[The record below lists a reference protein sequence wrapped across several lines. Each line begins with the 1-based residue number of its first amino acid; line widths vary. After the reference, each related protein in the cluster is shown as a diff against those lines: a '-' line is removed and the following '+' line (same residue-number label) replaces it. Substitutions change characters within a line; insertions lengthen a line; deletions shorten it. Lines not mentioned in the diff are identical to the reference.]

1 MRKLV
6 KYLKNY
12 KLNLTLGPLAKLTE
26 AIFELIVPLVMSDII
41 DNGIDGDGGIEY
53 VLTHGAI
60 MVALGVM
67 GLACALTCQYLAAKC
82 SQGFG
87 TELRNDLF
95 RHINTLSFKELD
107 KFGTPSIINRLS
119 SDVNQLQY
127 MVAMLIRL
135 VIRAPFLVIGAA
147 VMAMTINL
155 KLSLIFIAAAPLIA
169 VVLYFIMSRSI
180 PLYKNVQQKLDKVA
194 QITRENLSGVRV
206 VRAFSEQ
213 EYEKDR
219 FDKSADEL
227 TRGAIVVGRISA
239 LLNPA
244 TFVII
249 NAAIIAILWFGGGL
263 VNTGEMTQGEV
274 FAFVNYMTQISL
286 ALVVVAQLVVTVTKA
301 IASGTRVVELLDAT
315 PSITDDGNTEVDTSV
330 DAPAVK
336 FDHVSFGYNEGKYTL
351 TDLTLTVPRGASVG
365 VIGGTGS
372 GKSTLVNLLARFYDV
387 SEGSVELFGTDVK
400 KYPLKQLRRTVAYVP
415 QNTMLFSGT
424 IRSNLLMGGRDA
436 DDETL
441 WRCLETAQAAS
452 FVREKEKGL
461 DSVVMQG
468 GKNFSGGQ
476 RQRLAVARALASHS
490 DILVLDDSSSALDFA
505 TDLNMRTAINTT
517 RGDTTLFLVSQR
529 ATSLKDCDVIVVLD
543 GGLVAGIGKHD
554 DLLKTCDV
562 YREIYLSQTDG
573 GAKLGRQKRH

>member
-6 KYLKNY
+6 RYLKNY

-53 VLTHGAI
+53 VLSHGAI
-60 MVALGVM
+60 MVALGVL

-107 KFGTPSIINRLS
+107 KFGTPSIVNRLS

-155 KLSLIFIAAAPLIA
+155 KLSLVFIAAAPLIA
-169 VVLYFIMSRSI
+169 VALYFIMSRSI

-452 FVREKEKGL
+452 FVREKDKGL

-476 RQRLAVARALASHS
+476 RQRLAVARALAAHS

-505 TDLNMRTAINTT
+505 TDLNMRTAINAT

-573 GAKLGRQKRH
+573 GAKQ

>member
-6 KYLKNY
+6 RYLKNY

-41 DNGIDGDGGIEY
+41 DNGIDGDGGLEY

-60 MVALGVM
+60 MVALGVL

-107 KFGTPSIINRLS
+107 KFGTPSIVNRLS

-330 DAPAVK
+330 DSPAVK

-441 WRCLETAQAAS
+441 WKCLETAQAAS

-476 RQRLAVARALASHS
+476 RQRLAVARALAAHS

-505 TDLNMRTAINTT
+505 TDLNMRTAINAT

-573 GAKLGRQKRH
+573 GAKQ

>member
-6 KYLKNY
+6 RYLKNY

-41 DNGIDGDGGIEY
+41 DNGIDGDGGLEY
-53 VLTHGAI
+53 VLSHGAI
-60 MVALGVM
+60 MVALGVL

-107 KFGTPSIINRLS
+107 KFGTPSIVNRLS

-180 PLYKNVQQKLDKVA
+180 PLYKTVQQKLDKVA

-441 WRCLETAQAAS
+441 WKCLETAQAAS

-476 RQRLAVARALASHS
+476 RQRLAVARALAAHS

-505 TDLNMRTAINTT
+505 TDLNMRTAINAT

-573 GAKLGRQKRH
+573 GAKQ

>member
-60 MVALGVM
+60 MVALGVL

-107 KFGTPSIINRLS
+107 KFGTPSIVNRLS

-147 VMAMTINL
+147 VMAMMINL

-263 VNTGEMTQGEV
+263 VDTGEMTQGEV

-330 DAPAVK
+330 DSPAVK

-441 WRCLETAQAAS
+441 WKCLETAQAAS

-476 RQRLAVARALASHS
+476 RQRLAVARALAAHS

-505 TDLNMRTAINTT
+505 TDLNMRTAINAT

-573 GAKLGRQKRH
+573 GAKQ

>member
-6 KYLKNY
+6 RYLKNY

-41 DNGIDGDGGIEY
+41 DNGIDGDGGLEY

-60 MVALGVM
+60 MIALGVM

-107 KFGTPSIINRLS
+107 KFGTPSIVNRLS

-301 IASGTRVVELLDAT
+301 IASGTRVVELLDAA
-315 PSITDDGNTEVDTSV
+315 PSITDEGNAEVDTSV
-330 DAPAVK
+330 DSPAVK

-476 RQRLAVARALASHS
+476 RQRLAVARALAARS

-505 TDLNMRTAINTT
+505 TDLNMRTAINAT

-573 GAKLGRQKRH
+573 GAKQ

>member
-6 KYLKNY
+6 RYLKNY

-41 DNGIDGDGGIEY
+41 DNGIDGDGGLEY
-53 VLTHGAI
+53 VLSHGAI
-60 MVALGVM
+60 MVALGVL

-107 KFGTPSIINRLS
+107 KFGTPSIVNRLS

-301 IASGTRVVELLDAT
+301 IASGTRVVELLDAA
-315 PSITDDGNTEVDTSV
+315 PSITDDGNAEVDTSV
-330 DAPAVK
+330 DSPAVK

-476 RQRLAVARALASHS
+476 RQRLAVARALAAHS

-505 TDLNMRTAINTT
+505 TDLNMRTAINAT

-573 GAKLGRQKRH
+573 GAKQ

>member
-41 DNGIDGDGGIEY
+41 DNGIDGDGGLEY

-107 KFGTPSIINRLS
+107 KFGTPSIVNRLS

-301 IASGTRVVELLDAT
+301 IASGTRVVELLDAA

-441 WRCLETAQAAS
+441 WKCLETAQAAS

-476 RQRLAVARALASHS
+476 RQRLAVARALAAHS

-505 TDLNMRTAINTT
+505 TDLNMRTAINAT

-573 GAKLGRQKRH
+573 GAKQ

>member
-6 KYLKNY
+6 RYLKNY

-60 MVALGVM
+60 MVALGVL

-107 KFGTPSIINRLS
+107 KFGTPSIVNRLS

-155 KLSLIFIAAAPLIA
+155 KLSLVFIAAAPLIA
-169 VVLYFIMSRSI
+169 VALYFIMSRSI

-239 LLNPA
+239 LLNRA

-301 IASGTRVVELLDAT
+301 IASGTRVVELLDAS

-441 WRCLETAQAAS
+441 WKCLETAQAAS

-476 RQRLAVARALASHS
+476 RQRLAVARALAAHS

-505 TDLNMRTAINTT
+505 TDLNMRTAINAT

-573 GAKLGRQKRH
+573 GAKQ

>member
-6 KYLKNY
+6 RYLKNY

-60 MVALGVM
+60 MVALGVL

-107 KFGTPSIINRLS
+107 KFGTPSIVNRLS

-315 PSITDDGNTEVDTSV
+315 PSITDDGNAEVDTSV

-441 WRCLETAQAAS
+441 WKCLETAQAAS

-476 RQRLAVARALASHS
+476 RQRLAVARALAAHS

-505 TDLNMRTAINTT
+505 TDLNMRTAINAT

-573 GAKLGRQKRH
+573 GAKQ

>member
-6 KYLKNY
+6 RYLKNY

-60 MVALGVM
+60 MVALGVL

-107 KFGTPSIINRLS
+107 KFGTPSIVNRLS

-301 IASGTRVVELLDAT
+301 IASGTRVVELLYAT

-441 WRCLETAQAAS
+441 WKCLETAQAAS

-476 RQRLAVARALASHS
+476 RQRLAVARALAAHS

-505 TDLNMRTAINTT
+505 TDLNMRTAINAT

-573 GAKLGRQKRH
+573 GAKQ

>member
-6 KYLKNY
+6 RYLKNY

-41 DNGIDGDGGIEY
+41 DNGIDGDGGLEY
-53 VLTHGAI
+53 VLSHGAI
-60 MVALGVM
+60 MVALGVL

-107 KFGTPSIINRLS
+107 KFGTPSIVNRLS
-119 SDVNQLQY
+119 ADVNQLQY

-147 VMAMTINL
+147 VMAMMINL

-441 WRCLETAQAAS
+441 WKCLETAQAAS

-476 RQRLAVARALASHS
+476 RQRLAVARALAAHS

-505 TDLNMRTAINTT
+505 TDLNMRTAINAT

-573 GAKLGRQKRH
+573 GAKQ

>member
-6 KYLKNY
+6 RYLKNY

-41 DNGIDGDGGIEY
+41 DNGIDGDGGLEY
-53 VLTHGAI
+53 VLSHGAI
-60 MVALGVM
+60 MVALGVL

-107 KFGTPSIINRLS
+107 KFGTPSIVNRLS

-301 IASGTRVVELLDAT
+301 IASGTRVVELLDAA
-315 PSITDDGNTEVDTSV
+315 PSITDDGNTEVDTSA

-441 WRCLETAQAAS
+441 WKCLETAQAAS

-476 RQRLAVARALASHS
+476 RQRLAVARALAAHS

-505 TDLNMRTAINTT
+505 TDLNMRTAINAT

-573 GAKLGRQKRH
+573 GAKQ

>member
-53 VLTHGAI
+53 VLSHGAI
-60 MVALGVM
+60 MVALGVL

-107 KFGTPSIINRLS
+107 KFGTPSIVNRLS

-476 RQRLAVARALASHS
+476 RQRLAVARALAAHS

-505 TDLNMRTAINTT
+505 TDLNMRTAINAT

-573 GAKLGRQKRH
+573 GAKQ

>member
-41 DNGIDGDGGIEY
+41 DNGIDGDGGLEY

-60 MVALGVM
+60 MVALGVL

-107 KFGTPSIINRLS
+107 RFGTPSIVNRLS

-301 IASGTRVVELLDAT
+301 IASGTRVVELLDAA

-441 WRCLETAQAAS
+441 WKCLETAQAAS

-476 RQRLAVARALASHS
+476 RQRLAVARALAAHS

-505 TDLNMRTAINTT
+505 TDLNMRTAINAT

-573 GAKLGRQKRH
+573 GAKQ

>member
-6 KYLKNY
+6 RYLKNY

-107 KFGTPSIINRLS
+107 KFGTPSIVNRLS

-155 KLSLIFIAAAPLIA
+155 KLSLVFIAAAPLIA
-169 VVLYFIMSRSI
+169 VALYFIMSRSI

-441 WRCLETAQAAS
+441 WKCLETAQAAS

-476 RQRLAVARALASHS
+476 RQRLAVARALAAHS

-505 TDLNMRTAINTT
+505 TDLNMRTAINAT

-573 GAKLGRQKRH
+573 GAKQ

>member
-6 KYLKNY
+6 RYLKNY

-41 DNGIDGDGGIEY
+41 DNGIDGDGGLEY
-53 VLTHGAI
+53 VLSHGAI
-60 MVALGVM
+60 MVALGVL

-107 KFGTPSIINRLS
+107 KFGTPSIVNRLS

-147 VMAMTINL
+147 VMAMMINL

-441 WRCLETAQAAS
+441 WKCLETAQAAS

-461 DSVVMQG
+461 DSVVIQG

-476 RQRLAVARALASHS
+476 RQRLAVARALAAHS

-505 TDLNMRTAINTT
+505 TDLNMRTAINAT

-573 GAKLGRQKRH
+573 GAKQ

>member
-6 KYLKNY
+6 RYLKNY

-53 VLTHGAI
+53 VLSHGAI
-60 MVALGVM
+60 MVALGVL

-107 KFGTPSIINRLS
+107 KFGTPSIVNRLS

-301 IASGTRVVELLDAT
+301 IASGARVVELLDAT

-330 DAPAVK
+330 DSPAVK

-441 WRCLETAQAAS
+441 WKCLETAQAAS

-476 RQRLAVARALASHS
+476 RQRLAVARALAAHS

-505 TDLNMRTAINTT
+505 TDLNMRTAINAT

-573 GAKLGRQKRH
+573 GAKQ

>member
-6 KYLKNY
+6 RYLKNY

-41 DNGIDGDGGIEY
+41 DNGIDGDGGLEY

-60 MVALGVM
+60 MVALGVL

-107 KFGTPSIINRLS
+107 KFGTPSIVNRLS
-119 SDVNQLQY
+119 ADVNQLQY

-330 DAPAVK
+330 DSPAVK

-441 WRCLETAQAAS
+441 WKCLETAQAAS

-476 RQRLAVARALASHS
+476 RQRLAVARALAAHS

-505 TDLNMRTAINTT
+505 TDLNMRTAINAT

-573 GAKLGRQKRH
+573 GAKQ

>member
-41 DNGIDGDGGIEY
+41 DNGIDGDGGLEY
-53 VLTHGAI
+53 VLSHGAI
-60 MVALGVM
+60 MVALGVL

-107 KFGTPSIINRLS
+107 RFGTPSIVNRLS

-301 IASGTRVVELLDAT
+301 IASGTRVVELLDAA

-330 DAPAVK
+330 DSPAVK

-441 WRCLETAQAAS
+441 WKCLETAQAAS

-461 DSVVMQG
+461 DAVVMQG

-476 RQRLAVARALASHS
+476 RQRLAVARALAARS

-505 TDLNMRTAINTT
+505 TDLNMRTAINAT

-573 GAKLGRQKRH
+573 GAKQ

>member
-6 KYLKNY
+6 RYLKNY

-41 DNGIDGDGGIEY
+41 DNGIDGDGGLEY

-60 MVALGVM
+60 MVALGVL

-107 KFGTPSIINRLS
+107 KFGTPSIVNRLS

-330 DAPAVK
+330 DSPAVK

-441 WRCLETAQAAS
+441 WKCLETAQAAS
-452 FVREKEKGL
+452 FVREKDKGL

-476 RQRLAVARALASHS
+476 RQRLAVARALAAHS

-505 TDLNMRTAINTT
+505 TDLNMRTAINAT

-573 GAKLGRQKRH
+573 GAKQ

>member
-107 KFGTPSIINRLS
+107 KFGTPSIVNRLS

-387 SEGSVELFGTDVK
+387 SEGNVELFGTDVK

-461 DSVVMQG
+461 DAVVMQG

-476 RQRLAVARALASHS
+476 RQRLAVARALAAHS

-505 TDLNMRTAINTT
+505 TDLNMRTAINAT

-573 GAKLGRQKRH
+573 GAKQ

>member
-41 DNGIDGDGGIEY
+41 DNGIDGDGGLEY
-53 VLTHGAI
+53 VLSHGAI
-60 MVALGVM
+60 MVALGVL

-107 KFGTPSIINRLS
+107 KFGTPSIVNRLS

-301 IASGTRVVELLDAT
+301 IASGTRVVELLDAS

-441 WRCLETAQAAS
+441 WKCLETAQAAS

-476 RQRLAVARALASHS
+476 RQRLAVARALDAHS

-505 TDLNMRTAINTT
+505 TDLNMRTAINAT

-573 GAKLGRQKRH
+573 GAKQ

>member
-41 DNGIDGDGGIEY
+41 DNGIDGDGGLEY

-60 MVALGVM
+60 MVALGVL

-107 KFGTPSIINRLS
+107 KFGTPSIVNRLS

-301 IASGTRVVELLDAT
+301 IASGTRVVELLDAA

-330 DAPAVK
+330 DSPAVK

-441 WRCLETAQAAS
+441 WKCLETAQAAS

-476 RQRLAVARALASHS
+476 RQRLAVARALAAHS

-505 TDLNMRTAINTT
+505 TDLNMRTAINAT

-573 GAKLGRQKRH
+573 GAKQ

>member
-41 DNGIDGDGGIEY
+41 DNGIDGDGGLEY
-53 VLTHGAI
+53 VLSHGAI
-60 MVALGVM
+60 MVALGVL

-107 KFGTPSIINRLS
+107 KFGTPSIVNRLS

-155 KLSLIFIAAAPLIA
+155 KLSLVFIAAAPLIA
-169 VVLYFIMSRSI
+169 VALYFIMSRSI

-286 ALVVVAQLVVTVTKA
+286 ALVVVAQLVVTITKA
-301 IASGTRVVELLDAT
+301 IASGTRVVELLDAA

-461 DSVVMQG
+461 DAVVMQG

-476 RQRLAVARALASHS
+476 RQRLAVARALAAHS

-505 TDLNMRTAINTT
+505 TDLNMRTAINAT

-573 GAKLGRQKRH
+573 GAKQ

>member
-6 KYLKNY
+6 RYLKNY

-41 DNGIDGDGGIEY
+41 DNGIDGDGGLEY
-53 VLTHGAI
+53 VLSHGAI
-60 MVALGVM
+60 MVALGVL

-107 KFGTPSIINRLS
+107 KFGTPSIVNRLS

-301 IASGTRVVELLDAT
+301 IASGTRVVELLDAA

-372 GKSTLVNLLARFYDV
+372 GK
-387 SEGSVELFGTDVK
+387 
-400 KYPLKQLRRTVAYVP
+400 
-415 QNTMLFSGT
+415 
-424 IRSNLLMGGRDA
+424 
-436 DDETL
+436 
-441 WRCLETAQAAS
+441 
-452 FVREKEKGL
+452 
-461 DSVVMQG
+461 
-468 GKNFSGGQ
+468 
-476 RQRLAVARALASHS
+476 
-490 DILVLDDSSSALDFA
+490 
-505 TDLNMRTAINTT
+505 
-517 RGDTTLFLVSQR
+517 
-529 ATSLKDCDVIVVLD
+529 
-543 GGLVAGIGKHD
+543 
-554 DLLKTCDV
+554 
-562 YREIYLSQTDG
+562 
-573 GAKLGRQKRH
+573 

>member
-107 KFGTPSIINRLS
+107 KFGTPSIVNRLS

-155 KLSLIFIAAAPLIA
+155 KLSLVFIAAAPLIA

-180 PLYKNVQQKLDKVA
+180 PLYKTVQQKLDKVA

-441 WRCLETAQAAS
+441 WKCLETAQAAS
-452 FVREKEKGL
+452 FVREKKKGL

-476 RQRLAVARALASHS
+476 RQRLAVARALAAHS

-573 GAKLGRQKRH
+573 GAKQ

>member
-6 KYLKNY
+6 RYLKNY

-41 DNGIDGDGGIEY
+41 DNGIDGDGGLEY
-53 VLTHGAI
+53 VLSHGAI

-107 KFGTPSIINRLS
+107 KFGTPSIVNRLS

-330 DAPAVK
+330 DSPAVK

-441 WRCLETAQAAS
+441 WKCLETAQAAS

-476 RQRLAVARALASHS
+476 RQRLAVARALAAHS

-505 TDLNMRTAINTT
+505 TDLNMRTAINAT

-573 GAKLGRQKRH
+573 GAKQ

>member
-6 KYLKNY
+6 RYLKNY

-41 DNGIDGDGGIEY
+41 DNGIDGDGGLEY
-53 VLTHGAI
+53 VLSHGAI
-60 MVALGVM
+60 MVALGVL

-107 KFGTPSIINRLS
+107 KFGTPSIVNRLS

-301 IASGTRVVELLDAT
+301 IASGTRVVELLDAA

-330 DAPAVK
+330 DSPAVK

-441 WRCLETAQAAS
+441 WKCLETAQAAS
-452 FVREKEKGL
+452 FVREKDKGL

-476 RQRLAVARALASHS
+476 RQRLAVARALAAHS

-505 TDLNMRTAINTT
+505 TDLNMRTAINAT

-573 GAKLGRQKRH
+573 GAKQ

>member
-1 MRKLV
+1 MRKLIR
-6 KYLKNY
+6 YLKNY

-26 AIFELIVPLVMSDII
+26 AVFELIVPLVMSDII
-41 DNGIDGDGGIEY
+41 DNGIDGDGGIKY
-53 VLTHGAI
+53 VLSRGAI
-60 MVALGVM
+60 MVALGVL
-67 GLACALTCQYLAAKC
+67 GLGCALTCQYLAAKC

-95 RHINTLSFKELD
+95 RHVNTLSFKELD
-107 KFGTPSIINRLS
+107 KFGTPSVINRLS
-119 SDVNQLQY
+119 ADVNQLQY

-155 KLSLIFIAAAPLIA
+155 KLSLIFIAATPLIA
-169 VVLYFIMSRSI
+169 AVLYFIMSRSI
-180 PLYKNVQQKLDKVA
+180 PRYKVVQQKLDKVA

-206 VRAFSEQ
+206 VRAFAEQ
-213 EYEKDR
+213 DYEKQR
-219 FDKSADEL
+219 FDTSADEL

-249 NAAIIAILWFGGGL
+249 NSAIIAILWFGGKL

-286 ALVVVAQLVVTVTKA
+286 ALVVVAQLVVTITKA
-301 IASGTRVVELLDAT
+301 IASGSRVVELLDAT
-315 PSITDDGNTEVDTSV
+315 PSVTDEGNTQVDTSI

-336 FDHVSFGYNEGKYTL
+336 FDKVSFGYNEGKYTL
-351 TDLTLTVPRGASVG
+351 NDLSLTVPRGASVG

-387 SEGSVELFGTDVK
+387 SEGSVELFGTDVRR
-400 KYPLKQLRRTVAYVP
+400 YPLRQLRKTVAYVP

-424 IRSNLLMGGRDA
+424 IRSNLRMGDRDA
-436 DDETL
+436 DDATM
-441 WRCLETAQAAS
+441 WRCLEIAQAAS
-452 FVREKEKGL
+452 FVREKTDGL
-461 DSVVMQG
+461 DAVVVQG

-476 RQRLAVARALASHS
+476 RQRLAVARALVARPE
-490 DILVLDDSSSALDFA
+490 ILVLDDSSSALDFA
-505 TDLNMRTAINTT
+505 TDLAMRTAINAS
-517 RGDTTLFLVSQR
+517 RGDTTLFIVSQR

-543 GGLVAGIGKHD
+543 GGTVAGIGKHD

-562 YREIYLSQTDG
+562 YREIYMSQTDG
-573 GAKLGRQKRH
+573 GARK

>member
-26 AIFELIVPLVMSDII
+26 AIFELIVPIVMSDII
-41 DNGIDGDGGIEY
+41 DNGIDGDGGLEY
-53 VLTHGAI
+53 VLSHGAI
-60 MVALGVM
+60 MVALGVL

-107 KFGTPSIINRLS
+107 RFGTPSIVNRLS

-147 VMAMTINL
+147 VMAMMINL

-301 IASGTRVVELLDAT
+301 IASGTRVVELLDAA

-351 TDLTLTVPRGASVG
+351 TDLSLTVPRGASVG

-441 WRCLETAQAAS
+441 WKCLETAQAAS

-476 RQRLAVARALASHS
+476 RQRLAVARALAAHS

-505 TDLNMRTAINTT
+505 TDLNMRTAINAT

-573 GAKLGRQKRH
+573 GAKQ

>member
-6 KYLKNY
+6 RYLKNY

-107 KFGTPSIINRLS
+107 KFGTPSIVNRLS

-147 VMAMTINL
+147 VMAMMINL

-301 IASGTRVVELLDAT
+301 IASGTRVVELLDAA

-330 DAPAVK
+330 DSPAVK

-441 WRCLETAQAAS
+441 WKCLETAQAAS

-476 RQRLAVARALASHS
+476 RQRLAVARALAAHS

-505 TDLNMRTAINTT
+505 TDLNMRTAINAT

-573 GAKLGRQKRH
+573 GAKQ

>member
-6 KYLKNY
+6 RYLKNY

-41 DNGIDGDGGIEY
+41 DNGIDGDGGLEY
-53 VLTHGAI
+53 VLSHGAI
-60 MVALGVM
+60 MVALGVL

-107 KFGTPSIINRLS
+107 KFGTPSIVNRLS

-330 DAPAVK
+330 DSPAVK

-351 TDLTLTVPRGASVG
+351 TDLTLIVPRGASVG

-387 SEGSVELFGTDVK
+387 SEGSVELFGTNVK

-476 RQRLAVARALASHS
+476 RQRLAVARALAAHS

-505 TDLNMRTAINTT
+505 TDLNMRTAINAT

-573 GAKLGRQKRH
+573 GAKQ

>member
-6 KYLKNY
+6 RYLKNY

-107 KFGTPSIINRLS
+107 RFGTPSIVNRLS
-119 SDVNQLQY
+119 ADVNQLQY

-147 VMAMTINL
+147 VMAMMINL

-227 TRGAIVVGRISA
+227 TRGAIVVGHISA

-336 FDHVSFGYNEGKYTL
+336 FDHVSFGYNDGKYTL

-441 WRCLETAQAAS
+441 WKCLETAQAAS

-476 RQRLAVARALASHS
+476 RQRLAVARALAAHS

-505 TDLNMRTAINTT
+505 TDLNMRTAINAT

-573 GAKLGRQKRH
+573 GAKQ

>member
-6 KYLKNY
+6 RYLKNY

-41 DNGIDGDGGIEY
+41 DNGIDGDGGLEY

-60 MVALGVM
+60 MVALGVL

-107 KFGTPSIINRLS
+107 KFGTPSIVNRLS

-194 QITRENLSGVRV
+194 QITRENLSGMRV

-330 DAPAVK
+330 DSPAVK

-441 WRCLETAQAAS
+441 WKCLETAQAAS

-476 RQRLAVARALASHS
+476 RQRLAVARALAARS

-505 TDLNMRTAINTT
+505 TDLNMRTAINAT

-573 GAKLGRQKRH
+573 GAKQ

>member
-6 KYLKNY
+6 RYLKNY

-41 DNGIDGDGGIEY
+41 DNGIDGDGGLEY
-53 VLTHGAI
+53 VLSHGAI
-60 MVALGVM
+60 MVALGVL

-107 KFGTPSIINRLS
+107 RFGTPSIVNRLS

-147 VMAMTINL
+147 VMAMMINL

-301 IASGTRVVELLDAT
+301 IASGTRVVELLDAA

-441 WRCLETAQAAS
+441 WKCLETAQAAS

-476 RQRLAVARALASHS
+476 RQRLAVARALAAHS

-505 TDLNMRTAINTT
+505 TDLNMRTAINAT

-573 GAKLGRQKRH
+573 GAKQ

>member
-6 KYLKNY
+6 RYLKNY

-41 DNGIDGDGGIEY
+41 DNGIDGDGGLEY
-53 VLTHGAI
+53 VLSHGAI
-60 MVALGVM
+60 MVALGVL

-107 KFGTPSIINRLS
+107 KFGTPSIVNRLS

-330 DAPAVK
+330 DSPAVK

-441 WRCLETAQAAS
+441 WKCLETAQAAS

-476 RQRLAVARALASHS
+476 RQRLAVARSLAANS

-505 TDLNMRTAINTT
+505 TDLNMRTAINAT

-573 GAKLGRQKRH
+573 GAKQ

>member
-6 KYLKNY
+6 RYLKNY

-53 VLTHGAI
+53 VLSHGAI

-107 KFGTPSIINRLS
+107 KFGTPSIVNRLS

-147 VMAMTINL
+147 VMAMMINL

-169 VVLYFIMSRSI
+169 VALYFIMSRSI

-286 ALVVVAQLVVTVTKA
+286 ALVVVAQLVVTITKA

-315 PSITDDGNTEVDTSV
+315 PSITDDGNAEVDTSV

-476 RQRLAVARALASHS
+476 RQRLAVARALAAHS

-505 TDLNMRTAINTT
+505 TDLNMRTAINAT

-573 GAKLGRQKRH
+573 GAKQ

>member
-53 VLTHGAI
+53 VLSHGAI
-60 MVALGVM
+60 MVALGVL

-107 KFGTPSIINRLS
+107 KFGTPSIVNRLS

-301 IASGTRVVELLDAT
+301 IASGTRVIELLDAT

-330 DAPAVK
+330 DSPAVK

-476 RQRLAVARALASHS
+476 RQRLAVARALAAHS

-505 TDLNMRTAINTT
+505 TDLNMRTAINAT

-573 GAKLGRQKRH
+573 GAKQ